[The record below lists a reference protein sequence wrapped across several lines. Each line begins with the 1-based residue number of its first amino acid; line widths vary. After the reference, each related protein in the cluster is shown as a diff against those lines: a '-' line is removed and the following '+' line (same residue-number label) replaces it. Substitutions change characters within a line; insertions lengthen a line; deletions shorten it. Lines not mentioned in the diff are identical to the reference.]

1 MKRTVLFAAAAAL
14 LLFGAC
20 QKDGKYNPKE
30 KIAKVYEEVSN
41 SYSYNDGEGWQTETN
56 GTPKHVTEQWTWDG
70 KKLAQIVYP
79 SYDYDDEGNMVLDG
93 DQDVLRFTYDGS
105 QLTEVKANYEFRMVF
120 TYDGKKL
127 QKAEIY
133 DEKTTPDFVYEFE
146 HDGKKISTITMTGD
160 GDIYKKK
167 SASVSRMEKL
177 LLGNIIPQSKTT
189 EKVMRELHAKAAKS
203 TQSIKMNLTWDG
215 DNVSKITAV
224 TPYGGNATMSF
235 TYDDKNN
242 PFKGFGLMF
251 GDYGESG
258 TGVEFCNKNNITKIV
273 LSDLDGDT
281 DEVNYTYTYDGKWPV
296 SRSQEESY
304 SSTIGQSSWKIT
316 EYFEYE

>member
-1 MKRTVLFAAAAAL
+1 MKQTVLFAAAAAL

-224 TPYGGNATMSF
+224 TPYGNATMSF

-251 GDYGESG
+251 GGYGESEI
-258 TGVEFCNKNNITKIV
+258 GVEFCNKNNITKIV

-281 DEVNYTYTYDGKWPV
+281 EEESYTYTYDGKWPV
-296 SRSQEESY
+296 SRSQESSY
-304 SSTIGQSSWKIT
+304 SSTNEQYSWKVT